1 MKFGAR
7 SYFHKR
13 VSFFLSTGGTGSA
26 SGGSASRRVLHLGV
40 VCIQEGS
47 ASRRL
52 SRPPLPE
59 IHGILRD
66 MVNKRAVR
74 IPLECILV

>member
-26 SGGSASRRVLHLGV
+26 SGGSASRGLHLGV

-66 MVNKRAVR
+66 MVNKRAVS